1 MTDFERRVRAAVY
14 DWFRDRAC
22 APTCEELAAAAGGA
36 RAPVGAPRR
45 ARAAPPPHRR
55 RPREDEVWMAHPFS
69 AVETD
74 HVVTIGPRRWFANCA
89 WDGLAILAVLGDG
102 TLDTRSPATGE
113 PLRFTSRGGV
123 VSGEG
128 VVHFLVPARE
138 FWNDIGHT

>member
-1 MTDFERRVRAAVY
+1 VTDFERRARAAIY
-14 DWFRDRAC
+14 AAFRDRAC
-22 APTCEELAAAAGGA
+22 APSAGELAETFGVPRDTMAAALHALADTHAIVLLPGK
-36 RAPVGAPRR
+36 
-45 ARAAPPPHRR
+45 
-55 RPREDEVWMAHPFS
+55 DDVWMAHPFS

-102 TLDTRSPATGE
+102 AFDTRSPATGE
-113 PLRFTSRGGV
+113 PLRFTSQGGV
-123 VSGEG
+123 VSGDG

>member
-22 APTCEELAAAAGGA
+22 APTCEELAAAFG
-36 RAPVGAPRR
+36 VPRD
-45 ARAAPPPHRR
+45 AMAATLHALAEAHTLVL
-55 RPREDEVWMAHPFS
+55 RPGKDEVWMAHPFS
-69 AVETD
+69 AIETD

-113 PLRFTSRGGV
+113 ALRFTSQGGV